1 MNFEKFFNTQERVKK
16 IIDNSISNNRLVQ
29 VLLLEGAIG
38 TPKMLAANYIVS
50 RLLCKDGLACGKCYE
65 CSRIEKGIH
74 PRVYLVDAIDGT
86 IKKEQIELLEHEFSE
101 SGLEEGIRVFIINN
115 IDKATSSAANSLLKF
130 LEELRDD
137 TYGILITDN
146 INGVISTIK
155 SRSQI
160 ISFAKVPLNEIISEY
175 EKRGVSEE
183 TANVLARI
191 TNDIEEGL
199 KYIEDDLLL
208 DIVDLA
214 KKINNSFFDDNNPV
228 VVMNRQGKFLLDM
241 KDKKYHHIFMD
252 ILSLITNDR
261 LYYLL
266 GKIDEVIFKEEMD
279 SNKNIYDIDYQKTF
293 KQVEKILEYKGRL
306 QYNVNLE
313 LFYMGLFIEM
323 VKIYD

>member
-1 MNFEKFFNTQERVKK
+1 MNFDKFFNTQERVKK
-16 IIDNSISNNRLVQ
+16 IIDNSINNNRLVQ

-50 RLLCKDGLACGKCYE
+50 RLLCKDGSACGKCYE

-74 PRVYLVDAIDGT
+74 PRVYLVDAIEGS

-101 SGLEEGIRVFIINN
+101 SGLEEGTRVFIINN
-115 IDKATSSAANSLLKF
+115 IDKATLSAANSLLKF

-160 ISFAKVPLNEIISEY
+160 ISFSKVPLDEIIAEY
-175 EKRGVSEE
+175 KNHGVDEE
-183 TANVLARI
+183 TANVLSRI
-191 TNDIEEGL
+191 TNDTEEGL

-208 DIVDLA
+208 DIIELA
-214 KKINNSFFDDNNPV
+214 KKINDSFFNDNNPV
-228 VVMNRQGKFLLDM
+228 VVMNSNGKFLLEC
-241 KDKKYHHIFMD
+241 KDRKYHHIFMD
-252 ILSLITNDR
+252 VLSLITNDR

-266 GKIDEVIFKEEMD
+266 GKMEEVIFKNEMD
-279 SNKNIYDIDYQKTF
+279 SIQNIYDIDYQNTF

-313 LFYMGLFIEM
+313 LFYMGLFVEM

>member
-1 MNFEKFFNTQERVKK
+1 MNFDKFFNTQERVKK
-16 IIDNSISNNRLVQ
+16 IIDNSINNNRLVQ

-50 RLLCKDGLACGKCYE
+50 RLLCKDGSACGKCYE

-74 PRVYLVDAIDGT
+74 PRVYLVDAIEGS

-101 SGLEEGIRVFIINN
+101 SGLEEGTRVFIINN
-115 IDKATSSAANSLLKF
+115 IDKATLSAANSLLKF

-137 TYGILITDN
+137 TYGILVTDN

-160 ISFAKVPLNEIISEY
+160 ISFSKVPLDEIIAEY
-175 EKRGVSEE
+175 KNHGVDEE
-183 TANVLARI
+183 TANVLSRI
-191 TNDIEEGL
+191 TNDTEEGL

-208 DIVDLA
+208 DIIDLA
-214 KKINNSFFDDNNPV
+214 KKINDSFFNDNNPV
-228 VVMNRQGKFLLDM
+228 VVMNSNGKFLLEC
-241 KDKKYHHIFMD
+241 KDRKYHHIFMD
-252 ILSLITNDR
+252 VLSLITNDR

-266 GKIDEVIFKEEMD
+266 GKMEEVIFKNEMD
-279 SNKNIYDIDYQKTF
+279 SIQNIYDIDYQNTF

-313 LFYMGLFIEM
+313 LFYMGLFVEM